1 MAKKDKPLPK
11 TLGACADELKAIKD
25 EMSGLNRE
33 LAELQA
39 RRTLLETKLI
49 EELPASNAEGIV
61 GKTIRATVVTKR
73 VPVLEDWAAFTKHI
87 KKTGDFDLL
96 RRQVSTEAVEER
108 WEAKKRVPGVGVF
121 NKKKVSLTKK

>member
-1 MAKKDKPLPK
+1 MAKPKPLPK
-11 TLGACADELKAIKD
+11 TLGACADALKAVKD
-25 EMSGLNRE
+25 AMSELNRE

-39 RRTLLETKLI
+39 RKTQLEEKLI
-49 EELPASNAEGIV
+49 NDLPASDAEGVV
-61 GKTIRATVVTKR
+61 GKTVRATVVTR
-73 VPVLEDWAAFTKHI
+73 RIPVLEDWSALTKYV

-108 WEAKKRVPGVGVF
+108 WEAKKQVPGVGVF

>member
-1 MAKKDKPLPK
+1 MAKDKPLPK
-11 TLGACADELKAIKD
+11 TLGACADELKVIKD
-25 EMSGLNRE
+25 QLSVLSRE
-33 LAELQA
+33 EEVLRA
-39 RRTLLETKLI
+39 RRVLLETKLI
-49 EELPASNAEGIV
+49 EELPVSDAEGVV

-73 VPVLEDWAAFTKHI
+73 VPVLEDWNAFTKYI

>member
-1 MAKKDKPLPK
+1 MAKDKPPPK
-11 TLGACADELKAIKD
+11 TLGACADALKVIKD
-25 EMSGLNRE
+25 QLSVLSRE
-33 LAELQA
+33 EEVLRA
-39 RRTLLETKLI
+39 RRVLLETKLI
-49 EELPASNAEGIV
+49 EELPVSDAEGVV

-73 VPVLEDWAAFTKHI
+73 VPVLEDWNAFTKYI

>member
-1 MAKKDKPLPK
+1 MAKPKPLPK
-11 TLGACADELKAIKD
+11 TLGGCADELKAVKD
-25 EMSGLNRE
+25 EMSEHNKA
-33 LAELQA
+33 LATLQA
-39 RRTLLETKLI
+39 RKTQLEEKLI
-49 EELPASNAEGIV
+49 NDLPASDAEGVV

-73 VPVLEDWAAFTKHI
+73 VPVLEDWAALTKHI

-108 WEAKKRVPGVGVF
+108 WAEKKRVPGVGVF